1 MVCIYQRL
9 KKEGLKALKT
19 AERGG
24 YGPRRSLR
32 EVVKGKGS

>member
-1 MVCIYQRL
+1 MRQNNHRSKNMVNNYQRL

-24 YGPRRSLR
+24 FGD
-32 EVVKGKGS
+32 